1 MAPKPKPAAAKPPSS
16 STSRNA
22 GSAVGRRFQ
31 GRDGLGAYLADP
43 SSFPPGRVI
52 YHSDSFVAV
61 HDLFPKATV
70 HALLLPRAPSR
81 TLQHPFDA
89 FEDADFLRACVRET
103 EVLKGFAAREL
114 QRLLGGESRAERRR
128 QDVLDGKAEVGDG
141 DAEDVDESGLPR
153 GRDWG
158 KEIVA
163 GVHAVPSMSNLH
175 IHVLSR
181 DMRSPALKHRKH
193 YNSFA
198 TGFFVP
204 LEAFPLA
211 ADDERRRTGEAGFLR
226 GDFECWRCGRGFG
239 NRFAE
244 LKAHLEVE
252 FEEWR
257 RE

>member
-81 TLQHPFDA
+81 TLLHPFDA
-89 FEDADFLRACVRET
+89 FEDAEFLRACVRET

-114 QRLLGGESRAERRR
+114 QRLLGGGSGAERRR

-141 DAEDVDESGLPR
+141 EDVDESGLPR